1 MSDSELKTQ
10 VKGDL
15 RELKVSRALLFK
27 GLPWQQ
33 FSSGVEE
40 FGIKCF
46 L

>member
-1 MSDSELKTQ
+1 MPNSELKIQ

-27 GLPWQQ
+27 GLPGQH

-40 FGIKCF
+40 FGMKCF